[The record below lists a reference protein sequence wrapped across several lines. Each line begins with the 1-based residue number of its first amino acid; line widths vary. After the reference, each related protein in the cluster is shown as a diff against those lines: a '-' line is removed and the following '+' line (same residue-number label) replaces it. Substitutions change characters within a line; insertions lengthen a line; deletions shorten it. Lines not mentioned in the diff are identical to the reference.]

1 MKKIFSFILT
11 LLITFL
17 PVFNINNLSF
27 ADSEPNLTAEYAV
40 LMDYETGQVLY
51 SKNGYNKLYP
61 ASTTK
66 AWTAYVV
73 LKHVSDLNQVVEIKD
88 LPIVDGSSM
97 YLKEGEAFTVKE
109 LLDALLIHSSNDVA
123 MVLAKYVGGS
133 VENFV
138 NMMNNEAKA
147 IGAKN
152 THFNNPHGLPDENHY
167 TTAYDM
173 ALMARK
179 AMDNDIFRDIVK
191 TKSVKYP
198 ATEAYPYERYFENTN
213 QFLTSRSKM
222 DYKGQ
227 QIDIKYDVVDGIK
240 TGYTDAAGKC
250 LLSTGIKNNIRVI
263 SAVFKSTVNDLYLD
277 SRTLLDYGFDNFYV
291 ETIVD
296 KNEFIKDKKVFF
308 FLIAFFLYIDGVGTI
323 IDNCINIG
331 TDLNLSTV
339 GQVICLLA
347 TQVVAFGGSL
357 VFAKLSKK
365 YDTVQ
370 LILVCIAGYFIV
382 CLYALTLKNL
392 IGFSFLAFGVGCF
405 QGSIQSL
412 SRSYFSKI
420 IPPDN
425 SGEYFG
431 LYDIF
436 SKGASFLGS
445 AVIAGVKLAGG
456 TINIAVASQAIFFF
470 LGFIFLK
477 IADGKERRIVESK

>member
-1 MKKIFSFILT
+1 MKKIFSFLLT

-17 PVFNINNLSF
+17 PVFNTNNLSF

-51 SKNGYNKLYP
+51 NKNGHSKLYP

-73 LKHVSDLNQVVEIKD
+73 LKHVNDLNQVVEIKD

-97 YLKEGEAFTVKE
+97 YLKEGEAFTVEE

-138 NMMNNEAKA
+138 NMMNDEAKS
-147 IGAKN
+147 IGAEN

-179 AMDNDIFRDIVK
+179 AMDNKIFRDIVN

-222 DYKGQ
+222 NYKGQ
-227 QIDIKYDVVDGIK
+227 EVDIKYDIVDGIK

-250 LLSTGIKNNIRVI
+250 LLSTGVKNNIRVI
-263 SAVFKSTVNDLYLD
+263 SAVFKSTVDDLYLD

-291 ETIVD
+291 KEIVD
-296 KNEFIKDKKVFF
+296 KDDFIKNKKVFLSKEKK
-308 FLIAFFLYIDGVGTI
+308 LIYQPETNYSVALSNNSNAGDYSIKTKLDNIKLPIKEGDKVGTLEVYKNKKLEKSIDLVAKNDVTSIFAFFKENKLLYNVLKI
-323 IDNCINIG
+323 I
-331 TDLNLSTV
+331 
-339 GQVICLLA
+339 LLIII
-347 TQVVAFGGSL
+347 L
-357 VFAKLSKK
+357 VFIVFIIRKVNRKKKKKKNSTYSKNRRRRK
-365 YDTVQ
+365 Y
-370 LILVCIAGYFIV
+370 
-382 CLYALTLKNL
+382 
-392 IGFSFLAFGVGCF
+392 
-405 QGSIQSL
+405 
-412 SRSYFSKI
+412 
-420 IPPDN
+420 
-425 SGEYFG
+425 
-431 LYDIF
+431 
-436 SKGASFLGS
+436 
-445 AVIAGVKLAGG
+445 
-456 TINIAVASQAIFFF
+456 
-470 LGFIFLK
+470 
-477 IADGKERRIVESK
+477 

>member
-1 MKKIFSFILT
+1 MKKIFSFLLT

-17 PVFNINNLSF
+17 PVFNTNNLSF

-51 SKNGYNKLYP
+51 NKNGHSKLYP

-73 LKHVSDLNQVVEIKD
+73 LKHVNDLNQVVEIKD

-138 NMMNNEAKA
+138 NMMNDEAKS
-147 IGAKN
+147 IGAEN

-179 AMDNDIFRDIVK
+179 AMDNKIFRDIVN

-222 DYKGQ
+222 NYKGQ
-227 QIDIKYDVVDGIK
+227 EIDIKYDVVDGIK

-250 LLSTGIKNNIRVI
+250 LLSTGVKNNIRVI
-263 SAVFKSTVNDLYLD
+263 SAVFKSTVDDLYLD

-291 ETIVD
+291 KEIVD
-296 KNEFIKDKKVFF
+296 KDDFIKNKKVFLSKEKK
-308 FLIAFFLYIDGVGTI
+308 LIYQPETNYSVALSNNSNAGDYSIKTKLDNIKLPIKEGDKVGTLEVYKNKKLEKSIDLVAKNDVTSIFAFFKENKLLYNVLKI
-323 IDNCINIG
+323 I
-331 TDLNLSTV
+331 
-339 GQVICLLA
+339 LLIII
-347 TQVVAFGGSL
+347 L
-357 VFAKLSKK
+357 VFIVFIIRKVNRKKKKKKNSTYSKNRRRRK
-365 YDTVQ
+365 Y
-370 LILVCIAGYFIV
+370 
-382 CLYALTLKNL
+382 
-392 IGFSFLAFGVGCF
+392 
-405 QGSIQSL
+405 
-412 SRSYFSKI
+412 
-420 IPPDN
+420 
-425 SGEYFG
+425 
-431 LYDIF
+431 
-436 SKGASFLGS
+436 
-445 AVIAGVKLAGG
+445 
-456 TINIAVASQAIFFF
+456 
-470 LGFIFLK
+470 
-477 IADGKERRIVESK
+477 

>member
-27 ADSEPNLTAEYAV
+27 ADSKPNLTAEYAV

-97 YLKEGEAFTVKE
+97 YLKEGESFTVKE

-179 AMDNDIFRDIVK
+179 AMDNDIFDENDNQEKEKIKIENINKKTITVFISGEVK
-191 TKSVKYP
+191 NPGVVTIDAEKRLSDAVNELGGT
-198 ATEAYPYERYFENTN
+198 TENADLNKVNLAMKLKDESHYIIPKIGDNLESYNSETFENDIENDLNNKNNLININTASIQELDTLPGIGEATAN
-213 QFLTSRSKM
+213 KIVNYREE
-222 DYKGQ
+222 KGKFNS
-227 QIDIKYDVVDGIK
+227 IEE
-240 TGYTDAAGKC
+240 
-250 LLSTGIKNNIRVI
+250 IKN
-263 SAVFKSTVNDLYLD
+263 VN
-277 SRTLLDYGFDNFYV
+277 G
-291 ETIVD
+291 IG
-296 KNEFIKDKKVFF
+296 DKKYEELKT
-308 FLIAFFLYIDGVGTI
+308 LI
-323 IDNCINIG
+323 
-331 TDLNLSTV
+331 
-339 GQVICLLA
+339 
-347 TQVVAFGGSL
+347 
-357 VFAKLSKK
+357 
-365 YDTVQ
+365 
-370 LILVCIAGYFIV
+370 
-382 CLYALTLKNL
+382 
-392 IGFSFLAFGVGCF
+392 
-405 QGSIQSL
+405 SI
-412 SRSYFSKI
+412 
-420 IPPDN
+420 
-425 SGEYFG
+425 E
-431 LYDIF
+431 
-436 SKGASFLGS
+436 
-445 AVIAGVKLAGG
+445 
-456 TINIAVASQAIFFF
+456 
-470 LGFIFLK
+470 
-477 IADGKERRIVESK
+477 

>member
-1 MKKIFSFILT
+1 MKKIFSFLLT

-17 PVFNINNLSF
+17 PVFNTNNLSF

-51 SKNGYNKLYP
+51 NKNGHSKLYP

-73 LKHVSDLNQVVEIKD
+73 LKHVNDLNQVVEIKD

-138 NMMNNEAKA
+138 NMMNDEAKS
-147 IGAKN
+147 IGAEN

-179 AMDNDIFRDIVK
+179 AMDNKIFRDIVN

-222 DYKGQ
+222 NYKGQ
-227 QIDIKYDVVDGIK
+227 EIDIKYDVVDGIK

-250 LLSTGIKNNIRVI
+250 LLSTGVKNNIRVI
-263 SAVFKSTVNDLYLD
+263 SAVFKSTVDDLYLD

-291 ETIVD
+291 KEIVD
-296 KNEFIKDKKVFF
+296 KDDFIKNKKVFLSKEKK
-308 FLIAFFLYIDGVGTI
+308 LIYQPEANYSVALSNDSKADDYSIKTKLDNIKLPIKEGDKVGTLEVYKNKKLEKSIDLVAKNDVTSIFAFFTENKLLYNVLKI
-323 IDNCINIG
+323 I
-331 TDLNLSTV
+331 
-339 GQVICLLA
+339 LLI
-347 TQVVAFGGSL
+347 VLL
-357 VFAKLSKK
+357 VFIVFIIRKVNRKKKEKKNSTYSKNRRRRK
-365 YDTVQ
+365 Y
-370 LILVCIAGYFIV
+370 
-382 CLYALTLKNL
+382 
-392 IGFSFLAFGVGCF
+392 
-405 QGSIQSL
+405 
-412 SRSYFSKI
+412 
-420 IPPDN
+420 
-425 SGEYFG
+425 
-431 LYDIF
+431 
-436 SKGASFLGS
+436 
-445 AVIAGVKLAGG
+445 
-456 TINIAVASQAIFFF
+456 
-470 LGFIFLK
+470 
-477 IADGKERRIVESK
+477 

>member
-1 MKKIFSFILT
+1 MKKIFSFVLT

-17 PVFNINNLSF
+17 PVFNTNNLSF
-27 ADSEPNLTAEYAV
+27 ADSELNLTAEYAI

-51 SKNGYNKLYP
+51 IKNGHSKLYP

-73 LKHVSDLNQVVEIKD
+73 LKHVNDLNQVVEIKD

-138 NMMNNEAKA
+138 NMMNDEAKS
-147 IGAKN
+147 IGAEN

-179 AMDNDIFRDIVK
+179 AMDNNIFRDIVN

-222 DYKGQ
+222 NYKGQ
-227 QIDIKYDVVDGIK
+227 EVDIKYDIVDGIK

-250 LLSTGIKNNIRVI
+250 LLSTGVKNNIRVI
-263 SAVFKSTVNDLYLD
+263 SAVFKSTVDDLYLD

-291 ETIVD
+291 KEIVD
-296 KNEFIKDKKVFF
+296 KDDFIKNKKVFLSKEKK
-308 FLIAFFLYIDGVGTI
+308 LIYQPETNYSVALSNNSNAGDYSIKTKLDNIKLPIKEGDKVGTLEVYKNKKLEKSIDLVAKNDVTSIFAFFKENKLLYNVLKI
-323 IDNCINIG
+323 I
-331 TDLNLSTV
+331 
-339 GQVICLLA
+339 LLIII
-347 TQVVAFGGSL
+347 L
-357 VFAKLSKK
+357 VFIVFIIRKVNRKKKKKKNSTYSKNRRRRK
-365 YDTVQ
+365 Y
-370 LILVCIAGYFIV
+370 
-382 CLYALTLKNL
+382 
-392 IGFSFLAFGVGCF
+392 
-405 QGSIQSL
+405 
-412 SRSYFSKI
+412 
-420 IPPDN
+420 
-425 SGEYFG
+425 
-431 LYDIF
+431 
-436 SKGASFLGS
+436 
-445 AVIAGVKLAGG
+445 
-456 TINIAVASQAIFFF
+456 
-470 LGFIFLK
+470 
-477 IADGKERRIVESK
+477 

>member
-1 MKKIFSFILT
+1 MKKIFSFVLT

-17 PVFNINNLSF
+17 PVFNTNNLSF
-27 ADSEPNLTAEYAV
+27 ADSELNLTAEYAI

-51 SKNGYNKLYP
+51 SKNGNSKLYP

-73 LKHVSDLNQVVEIKD
+73 LKHVNDLNQVVEIKD
-88 LPIVDGSSM
+88 LSIVDGSSM

-138 NMMNNEAKA
+138 NMMNDEAKS
-147 IGAKN
+147 IGAEN

-179 AMDNDIFRDIVK
+179 AMDNKIFRDIVN

-222 DYKGQ
+222 NYKGQ
-227 QIDIKYDVVDGIK
+227 EIDIKYDVVDGIK

-250 LLSTGIKNNIRVI
+250 LLSTGVKNNIRVI
-263 SAVFKSTVNDLYLD
+263 SAVFKSTVDDLYLD

-291 ETIVD
+291 KEIVD
-296 KNEFIKDKKVFF
+296 KDDFIKNKKVFLSKEKK
-308 FLIAFFLYIDGVGTI
+308 LIYQPEANYSVALSNDSKADDYSIKTKLDNIKLPIKEGDKVGTLEIYKNKKLEKSIDLVAKNDVTSIFAFFTENKLLYNVLKI
-323 IDNCINIG
+323 I
-331 TDLNLSTV
+331 
-339 GQVICLLA
+339 LLI
-347 TQVVAFGGSL
+347 VLL
-357 VFAKLSKK
+357 VFIVFIIRKVKRKRKK
-365 YDTVQ
+365 KKK
-370 LILVCIAGYFIV
+370 
-382 CLYALTLKNL
+382 KN
-392 IGFSFLAFGVGCF
+392 SAY
-405 QGSIQSL
+405 
-412 SRSYFSKI
+412 SR
-420 IPPDN
+420 N
-425 SGEYFG
+425 
-431 LYDIF
+431 
-436 SKGASFLGS
+436 
-445 AVIAGVKLAGG
+445 
-456 TINIAVASQAIFFF
+456 
-470 LGFIFLK
+470 
-477 IADGKERRIVESK
+477 RRRRKH

>member
-1 MKKIFSFILT
+1 MKKIFSFVLT

-17 PVFNINNLSF
+17 PVFNTNNLSF
-27 ADSEPNLTAEYAV
+27 ADSELNLTAEYAI

-51 SKNGYNKLYP
+51 SKNGHSKLYP

-73 LKHVSDLNQVVEIKD
+73 LKHVNDLNQVVEIKD

-138 NMMNNEAKA
+138 NMMNDEAKS
-147 IGAKN
+147 IGAEN

-179 AMDNDIFRDIVK
+179 AMDNNIFRDIVN

-222 DYKGQ
+222 NYKGQ
-227 QIDIKYDVVDGIK
+227 EVDIKYDIVDGIK

-250 LLSTGIKNNIRVI
+250 LLSTGVKNNIRVI
-263 SAVFKSTVNDLYLD
+263 SAVFKSTVDDLYLY

-291 ETIVD
+291 KEIVD
-296 KNEFIKDKKVFF
+296 KDDFIKNKKVFLSKEKK
-308 FLIAFFLYIDGVGTI
+308 LIYQPETNYSVALSNNSNAGDYSIKTKLDNIKLPIKEGDKVGTLEVYKNKKLEKSIDLVAKNDVTSIFAFFKENKLLYNVLKI
-323 IDNCINIG
+323 I
-331 TDLNLSTV
+331 
-339 GQVICLLA
+339 LLIII
-347 TQVVAFGGSL
+347 L
-357 VFAKLSKK
+357 VFIVFIIRKVNRKKKKKKNSTYSKNRRRRK
-365 YDTVQ
+365 Y
-370 LILVCIAGYFIV
+370 
-382 CLYALTLKNL
+382 
-392 IGFSFLAFGVGCF
+392 
-405 QGSIQSL
+405 
-412 SRSYFSKI
+412 
-420 IPPDN
+420 
-425 SGEYFG
+425 
-431 LYDIF
+431 
-436 SKGASFLGS
+436 
-445 AVIAGVKLAGG
+445 
-456 TINIAVASQAIFFF
+456 
-470 LGFIFLK
+470 
-477 IADGKERRIVESK
+477 

>member
-1 MKKIFSFILT
+1 MKKIFSFLLT

-17 PVFNINNLSF
+17 PVFNTNNLSF

-51 SKNGYNKLYP
+51 NKNGHSKLYP

-73 LKHVSDLNQVVEIKD
+73 LKHVNDLNQVVEIKD

-138 NMMNNEAKA
+138 NMMNDEAKS
-147 IGAKN
+147 IGAEN

-179 AMDNDIFRDIVK
+179 AMDNKIFRDIVN

-222 DYKGQ
+222 NYKGQ
-227 QIDIKYDVVDGIK
+227 EVDIKYDIVDGIK

-250 LLSTGIKNNIRVI
+250 LLSTGVKNNIRVI
-263 SAVFKSTVNDLYLD
+263 SAVFKSTVDDLYLD

-291 ETIVD
+291 KEIVD
-296 KNEFIKDKKVFF
+296 KDDFIKNKKVFLSKEKK
-308 FLIAFFLYIDGVGTI
+308 LIYQPETNYSVALSNNSNAGDYSIKTKLDNIKLPIKEGDKVGTLEVYKNKKLEKSIDLVAKNDVTSIFAFFKENKLLYNVLKI
-323 IDNCINIG
+323 I
-331 TDLNLSTV
+331 
-339 GQVICLLA
+339 LLIII
-347 TQVVAFGGSL
+347 L
-357 VFAKLSKK
+357 VFIVFIIRKVNRKKKKKKNSTYSKNRRRRK
-365 YDTVQ
+365 Y
-370 LILVCIAGYFIV
+370 
-382 CLYALTLKNL
+382 
-392 IGFSFLAFGVGCF
+392 
-405 QGSIQSL
+405 
-412 SRSYFSKI
+412 
-420 IPPDN
+420 
-425 SGEYFG
+425 
-431 LYDIF
+431 
-436 SKGASFLGS
+436 
-445 AVIAGVKLAGG
+445 
-456 TINIAVASQAIFFF
+456 
-470 LGFIFLK
+470 
-477 IADGKERRIVESK
+477 

>member
-1 MKKIFSFILT
+1 MKKIFSFVLT

-17 PVFNINNLSF
+17 PVFNTNNLSF
-27 ADSEPNLTAEYAV
+27 ADSELNLTAEYAI

-51 SKNGYNKLYP
+51 SKNGNSKLYP

-73 LKHVSDLNQVVEIKD
+73 LKHVNDLNQVVEIKD

-138 NMMNNEAKA
+138 NMMNDEAKS
-147 IGAKN
+147 IGAEN

-179 AMDNDIFRDIVK
+179 AMDNKIFRDIVN

-222 DYKGQ
+222 NYKGQ
-227 QIDIKYDVVDGIK
+227 EIDIKYDVVDGIK

-250 LLSTGIKNNIRVI
+250 LLSTGVKNNIRVI
-263 SAVFKSTVNDLYLD
+263 SAVFKSTVDDLYLD

-291 ETIVD
+291 KEIVD
-296 KNEFIKDKKVFF
+296 KDDFIKNKKVF
-308 FLIAFFLYIDGVGTI
+308 
-323 IDNCINIG
+323 
-331 TDLNLSTV
+331 
-339 GQVICLLA
+339 
-347 TQVVAFGGSL
+347 
-357 VFAKLSKK
+357 LSKEK
-365 YDTVQ
+365 K
-370 LILVCIAGYFIV
+370 LIYQPEANYSV
-382 CLYALTLKNL
+382 ALSNDSK
-392 IGFSFLAFGVGCF
+392 ADDY
-405 QGSIQSL
+405 SI
-412 SRSYFSKI
+412 KT
-420 IPPDN
+420 
-425 SGEYFG
+425 
-431 LYDIF
+431 
-436 SKGASFLGS
+436 
-445 AVIAGVKLAGG
+445 KL
-456 TINIAVASQAIFFF
+456 
-470 LGFIFLK
+470 
-477 IADGKERRIVESK
+477 DERKVDV

>member
-1 MKKIFSFILT
+1 MKKLFSFILI

-27 ADSEPNLTAEYAV
+27 ADSNPSLTAEYAV
-40 LMDYETGQVLY
+40 LMEYETGQVLY
-51 SKNGYNKLYP
+51 SKNGYSKLYP

-73 LKHVSDLNQVVEIKD
+73 LKHVEDLNQVVEIKD

-123 MVLAKYVGGS
+123 MVLAKYVSGS

-138 NMMNNEAKA
+138 SLMNDEAKA

-152 THFNNPHGLPDENHY
+152 THFNNPHGLPDDNHY

-179 AMDNDIFRDIVK
+179 AMDNEIFRDIVK

-227 QIDIKYDVVDGIK
+227 QVDIKYDIVDGIK

-250 LLSTGIKNNIRVI
+250 LLSTGVKNNIRVI
-263 SAVFKSTVNDLYLD
+263 SAVFKSTVDDLYLD

-291 ETIVD
+291 KTIVD
-296 KNEFIKDKKVFF
+296 KDEFIKNKNIFLSKEKNLTYQPKTNYSIALPNNSTSDDYSIKTKLDDIKLPIKEGDKVGTLDIYKNKKLEKSIDLVAKNDVTSIFTF
-308 FLIAFFLYIDGVGTI
+308 ITGSKILYNILKILLLIAI
-323 IDNCINIG
+323 
-331 TDLNLSTV
+331 
-339 GQVICLLA
+339 
-347 TQVVAFGGSL
+347 
-357 VFAKLSKK
+357 
-365 YDTVQ
+365 
-370 LILVCIAGYFIV
+370 LIFIV
-382 CLYALTLKNL
+382 FVTRKGKKKKNKN
-392 IGFSFLAFGVGCF
+392 IY
-405 QGSIQSL
+405 
-412 SRSYFSKI
+412 SR
-420 IPPDN
+420 N
-425 SGEYFG
+425 
-431 LYDIF
+431 
-436 SKGASFLGS
+436 
-445 AVIAGVKLAGG
+445 
-456 TINIAVASQAIFFF
+456 
-470 LGFIFLK
+470 
-477 IADGKERRIVESK
+477 RRRRKH

>member
-1 MKKIFSFILT
+1 MKKIFSFVLT

-17 PVFNINNLSF
+17 PVFNTNNLSF
-27 ADSEPNLTAEYAV
+27 ADSELNLTAEYAI

-51 SKNGYNKLYP
+51 SKNGNSKLYP

-73 LKHVSDLNQVVEIKD
+73 LKHVNDLNQVVEIKD

-138 NMMNNEAKA
+138 NMMNDEAKS
-147 IGAKN
+147 IGAEN

-179 AMDNDIFRDIVK
+179 AMDNKIFRDIVN

-222 DYKGQ
+222 NYKGQ
-227 QIDIKYDVVDGIK
+227 EVDIKYDIVDGIK

-250 LLSTGIKNNIRVI
+250 LLSTGVKNNIRVI
-263 SAVFKSTVNDLYLD
+263 SAVFKSTVDDLYLD

-291 ETIVD
+291 KEIVD
-296 KNEFIKDKKVFF
+296 KDDFIKNKKVFLSKEKK
-308 FLIAFFLYIDGVGTI
+308 LIYQPEANYSVALSNDSKADDYSIKTKLDNIKLPIKEGDKVGTLEVYKNKKLEKSIDLVAKNDVTSIFAFFTENKLLYNVLKI
-323 IDNCINIG
+323 I
-331 TDLNLSTV
+331 
-339 GQVICLLA
+339 LLI
-347 TQVVAFGGSL
+347 VLL
-357 VFAKLSKK
+357 VFIVFIIRKVKRKRKK
-365 YDTVQ
+365 KKK
-370 LILVCIAGYFIV
+370 
-382 CLYALTLKNL
+382 KN
-392 IGFSFLAFGVGCF
+392 SAY
-405 QGSIQSL
+405 
-412 SRSYFSKI
+412 SR
-420 IPPDN
+420 N
-425 SGEYFG
+425 
-431 LYDIF
+431 
-436 SKGASFLGS
+436 
-445 AVIAGVKLAGG
+445 
-456 TINIAVASQAIFFF
+456 
-470 LGFIFLK
+470 
-477 IADGKERRIVESK
+477 RRRRKH

>member
-1 MKKIFSFILT
+1 MKKIFSFVLT

-17 PVFNINNLSF
+17 PVFNTNNLSF
-27 ADSEPNLTAEYAV
+27 ADSELNLTAEYAI

-51 SKNGYNKLYP
+51 SKNGNSKLYP

-73 LKHVSDLNQVVEIKD
+73 LKHVNDLNQVVEIKD

-138 NMMNNEAKA
+138 NMMNDEAKS
-147 IGAKN
+147 IGAEN

-179 AMDNDIFRDIVK
+179 AMDNKIFRDIVN

-222 DYKGQ
+222 NYKGQ
-227 QIDIKYDVVDGIK
+227 EIDIKYDVVDGIK

-250 LLSTGIKNNIRVI
+250 LLSTGVKNNIRVI
-263 SAVFKSTVNDLYLD
+263 SAVFKSTVDDLYLD

-291 ETIVD
+291 KEIVD
-296 KNEFIKDKKVFF
+296 KDDFIKNKKVFLSKEKK
-308 FLIAFFLYIDGVGTI
+308 LIYQPEANYSVALSNDSKADDYSIKTKLDNIKLPIKEGDKVGTLEVYKNKKLEKSIDLVAKNDVTSIFAFFKENKLLYNVLKI
-323 IDNCINIG
+323 I
-331 TDLNLSTV
+331 
-339 GQVICLLA
+339 LLI
-347 TQVVAFGGSL
+347 VLL
-357 VFAKLSKK
+357 VFIVFIIRKVKRKRKK
-365 YDTVQ
+365 KKK
-370 LILVCIAGYFIV
+370 
-382 CLYALTLKNL
+382 KN
-392 IGFSFLAFGVGCF
+392 SAY
-405 QGSIQSL
+405 
-412 SRSYFSKI
+412 SR
-420 IPPDN
+420 N
-425 SGEYFG
+425 
-431 LYDIF
+431 
-436 SKGASFLGS
+436 
-445 AVIAGVKLAGG
+445 
-456 TINIAVASQAIFFF
+456 
-470 LGFIFLK
+470 
-477 IADGKERRIVESK
+477 RRRRKH

>member
-1 MKKIFSFILT
+1 MKKIFSFLLT

-17 PVFNINNLSF
+17 PVFNTNNLSF
-27 ADSEPNLTAEYAV
+27 ADSELNLTAEYAI

-51 SKNGYNKLYP
+51 NKNGHSKLYP

-73 LKHVSDLNQVVEIKD
+73 LKHVNDLNQVVEIKD

-138 NMMNNEAKA
+138 NMMNDEAKS
-147 IGAKN
+147 IGAEN

-179 AMDNDIFRDIVK
+179 AMDNKIFRDIVN

-222 DYKGQ
+222 NYKGQ
-227 QIDIKYDVVDGIK
+227 EIDIKYDVVDGIK

-250 LLSTGIKNNIRVI
+250 LLSTGVKNNIRVI
-263 SAVFKSTVNDLYLD
+263 SAVFKSTVDDLYLD

-291 ETIVD
+291 KEIVD
-296 KNEFIKDKKVFF
+296 KDDFIKNKKVFLSKEKK
-308 FLIAFFLYIDGVGTI
+308 LIYQPETNYSVALSNNSNAGDYSIKTKLDNIKLPIKEGDKVGTLEVYKNKKLEKSIDLVAKNDVTSIFAFFKENKLLYNVLKI
-323 IDNCINIG
+323 I
-331 TDLNLSTV
+331 
-339 GQVICLLA
+339 LLIII
-347 TQVVAFGGSL
+347 L
-357 VFAKLSKK
+357 VFIVFIIRKVNRKKKKKKNSTYSKNRRRRK
-365 YDTVQ
+365 Y
-370 LILVCIAGYFIV
+370 
-382 CLYALTLKNL
+382 
-392 IGFSFLAFGVGCF
+392 
-405 QGSIQSL
+405 
-412 SRSYFSKI
+412 
-420 IPPDN
+420 
-425 SGEYFG
+425 
-431 LYDIF
+431 
-436 SKGASFLGS
+436 
-445 AVIAGVKLAGG
+445 
-456 TINIAVASQAIFFF
+456 
-470 LGFIFLK
+470 
-477 IADGKERRIVESK
+477 

>member
-1 MKKIFSFILT
+1 MKKIFSFVLT

-17 PVFNINNLSF
+17 PVFNTNNLSF
-27 ADSEPNLTAEYAV
+27 ADSELNLTAEYAI

-51 SKNGYNKLYP
+51 SKNGNSKLYP

-73 LKHVSDLNQVVEIKD
+73 LKHVNDLNQVVEIKD

-138 NMMNNEAKA
+138 NMMNDEAKS
-147 IGAKN
+147 IGAEN

-179 AMDNDIFRDIVK
+179 AMDNKIFRDIVN

-222 DYKGQ
+222 NYKGQ
-227 QIDIKYDVVDGIK
+227 EIDIKYDVVDGIK

-250 LLSTGIKNNIRVI
+250 LLSTGVKNNIRVI
-263 SAVFKSTVNDLYLD
+263 SAVFKSTVDDLYLD

-291 ETIVD
+291 KEIVD
-296 KNEFIKDKKVFF
+296 KDDFIKNKKVFLSKEKK
-308 FLIAFFLYIDGVGTI
+308 LIYQPEANYSVALSNDSKADDYSIKTKLDNIKLPIKEGDKVGTLEVYKNKKLEKSIDLVAKNDVTSIFAFFTENKLLYNVLKI
-323 IDNCINIG
+323 I
-331 TDLNLSTV
+331 
-339 GQVICLLA
+339 LLI
-347 TQVVAFGGSL
+347 VLL
-357 VFAKLSKK
+357 VFIVFIIRKVKRKRKK
-365 YDTVQ
+365 KKK
-370 LILVCIAGYFIV
+370 
-382 CLYALTLKNL
+382 KN
-392 IGFSFLAFGVGCF
+392 SAY
-405 QGSIQSL
+405 
-412 SRSYFSKI
+412 SR
-420 IPPDN
+420 N
-425 SGEYFG
+425 
-431 LYDIF
+431 
-436 SKGASFLGS
+436 
-445 AVIAGVKLAGG
+445 
-456 TINIAVASQAIFFF
+456 
-470 LGFIFLK
+470 
-477 IADGKERRIVESK
+477 RRRRKH

>member
-1 MKKIFSFILT
+1 MKKIFSFVLT

-17 PVFNINNLSF
+17 PVFNTNNLSF
-27 ADSEPNLTAEYAV
+27 ADSELNLTAEYAI

-51 SKNGYNKLYP
+51 NKNGHSKLYP

-73 LKHVSDLNQVVEIKD
+73 LKHVNDLNQVVEIKD

-138 NMMNNEAKA
+138 NMMNDEAKS
-147 IGAKN
+147 IGAEN

-179 AMDNDIFRDIVK
+179 AMDNKIFRDIVN

-222 DYKGQ
+222 NYKGQ
-227 QIDIKYDVVDGIK
+227 EIDIKYDVVDGIK

-250 LLSTGIKNNIRVI
+250 LLSTGVKNNIRVI
-263 SAVFKSTVNDLYLD
+263 SAVFKSTVDDLYLD

-291 ETIVD
+291 KEIVD
-296 KNEFIKDKKVFF
+296 KDDFIKNKKVFLSKEKK
-308 FLIAFFLYIDGVGTI
+308 LIYQPETNYSVALSNNSNAGDYSIKTKLDNIKLPIKEGDKVGTLEVYKNKKLEKSIDLVAKNDVNSIFAFFKENKLLYNVLKI
-323 IDNCINIG
+323 I
-331 TDLNLSTV
+331 
-339 GQVICLLA
+339 LLIII
-347 TQVVAFGGSL
+347 L
-357 VFAKLSKK
+357 VFIVFIIRKVNRKKKKKKNSTYSKNRRRRK
-365 YDTVQ
+365 Y
-370 LILVCIAGYFIV
+370 
-382 CLYALTLKNL
+382 
-392 IGFSFLAFGVGCF
+392 
-405 QGSIQSL
+405 
-412 SRSYFSKI
+412 
-420 IPPDN
+420 
-425 SGEYFG
+425 
-431 LYDIF
+431 
-436 SKGASFLGS
+436 
-445 AVIAGVKLAGG
+445 
-456 TINIAVASQAIFFF
+456 
-470 LGFIFLK
+470 
-477 IADGKERRIVESK
+477 

>member
-1 MKKIFSFILT
+1 MKKIFSFLLT

-17 PVFNINNLSF
+17 PVFNTNNLSF

-51 SKNGYNKLYP
+51 NKNGHSKLYP

-73 LKHVSDLNQVVEIKD
+73 LKHINDLNQVVEIKD

-138 NMMNNEAKA
+138 NMMNDEAKS
-147 IGAKN
+147 IGAEN

-179 AMDNDIFRDIVK
+179 AMDNKIFRDIVN

-222 DYKGQ
+222 NYKGQ
-227 QIDIKYDVVDGIK
+227 EIDIKYDVVDGIK

-250 LLSTGIKNNIRVI
+250 LLSTGVKNNIRVI
-263 SAVFKSTVNDLYLD
+263 SAVFKSTVDDLYLD

-291 ETIVD
+291 KEIVD
-296 KNEFIKDKKVFF
+296 KDDFIKNKKVFLSKEKK
-308 FLIAFFLYIDGVGTI
+308 LIYQPETNYSVALSNNSNAGDYSIKTKLDNIKLPIKEGDKVGTLEVYKNKKLEKSIDLVAKNDVTSIFAFFKENKLLYNVLKI
-323 IDNCINIG
+323 I
-331 TDLNLSTV
+331 
-339 GQVICLLA
+339 LLIII
-347 TQVVAFGGSL
+347 L
-357 VFAKLSKK
+357 VFIVFIIRKVNRKKKKKKNSTYSKNRRRRK
-365 YDTVQ
+365 Y
-370 LILVCIAGYFIV
+370 
-382 CLYALTLKNL
+382 
-392 IGFSFLAFGVGCF
+392 
-405 QGSIQSL
+405 
-412 SRSYFSKI
+412 
-420 IPPDN
+420 
-425 SGEYFG
+425 
-431 LYDIF
+431 
-436 SKGASFLGS
+436 
-445 AVIAGVKLAGG
+445 
-456 TINIAVASQAIFFF
+456 
-470 LGFIFLK
+470 
-477 IADGKERRIVESK
+477 

>member
-1 MKKIFSFILT
+1 MKKIFSFVLT

-17 PVFNINNLSF
+17 PVFNTNNLSF
-27 ADSEPNLTAEYAV
+27 ADSELNLTAEYAI

-51 SKNGYNKLYP
+51 NKNGHSKLYP

-73 LKHVSDLNQVVEIKD
+73 LKHVNDLNQVVEIKD

-138 NMMNNEAKA
+138 NMMNDEAKS
-147 IGAKN
+147 IGAEN

-179 AMDNDIFRDIVK
+179 AMDNKIFRDIVN

-222 DYKGQ
+222 NYKGQ
-227 QIDIKYDVVDGIK
+227 EIDIKYDVVDGIK

-250 LLSTGIKNNIRVI
+250 LLSTGVKNNIRVI
-263 SAVFKSTVNDLYLD
+263 SAVFKSTVDDLYLD

-291 ETIVD
+291 KEIVD
-296 KNEFIKDKKVFF
+296 KDDFIKNKKVFLSKEKK
-308 FLIAFFLYIDGVGTI
+308 LIYQPEANYSVALSNDSKADDYSIKTKLDNIKLPIKEGDKVGTLEIYKNKKLEKSIDLVAKNDVTSIFAFFTENKLLYNVLKI
-323 IDNCINIG
+323 I
-331 TDLNLSTV
+331 
-339 GQVICLLA
+339 LLI
-347 TQVVAFGGSL
+347 VLL
-357 VFAKLSKK
+357 VFIVFIIRKVKRKRKK
-365 YDTVQ
+365 KKK
-370 LILVCIAGYFIV
+370 
-382 CLYALTLKNL
+382 KN
-392 IGFSFLAFGVGCF
+392 SAY
-405 QGSIQSL
+405 
-412 SRSYFSKI
+412 SR
-420 IPPDN
+420 N
-425 SGEYFG
+425 
-431 LYDIF
+431 
-436 SKGASFLGS
+436 
-445 AVIAGVKLAGG
+445 
-456 TINIAVASQAIFFF
+456 
-470 LGFIFLK
+470 
-477 IADGKERRIVESK
+477 RRRRKH

>member
-1 MKKIFSFILT
+1 MKNFFSFILI

-97 YLKEGEAFTVKE
+97 YLKEGEKFTVKE
-109 LLDALLIHSSNDVA
+109 LLDALLIHSCNDVA
-123 MVLAKYVGGS
+123 VVLAKYVGGS
-133 VENFV
+133 VENFITL
-138 NMMNNEAKA
+138 MNDEAKT

-152 THFNNPHGLPDENHY
+152 TNFNNPHGLPDENHY

-179 AMDNDIFRDIVK
+179 AMNNDIFRDIVK

-198 ATEAYPYERYFENTN
+198 TTEAYPYERYFENTN
-213 QFLTSRSKM
+213 QFLTSKYQM

-227 QIDIKYDVVDGIK
+227 QVDIRYDVVDGIK
-240 TGYTDAAGKC
+240 TGTTDAAGKC

-277 SRTLLDYGFDNFYV
+277 SRTLLDYGFDNFHI
-291 ETIVD
+291 ETIVNKD
-296 KNEFIKDKKVFF
+296 EFIKNKKIFLSKEKKLTYEPEENYSIVLPNNSNNSSNYSIKTKLDDIKLPIKKGDKVGILEVYKNNELEKSID
-308 FLIAFFLYIDGVGTI
+308 LIAMNNVTSIFDSITKNIFLNNI
-323 IDNCINIG
+323 IKIILCLFVLTFI
-331 TDLNLSTV
+331 LL
-339 GQVICLLA
+339 VIY
-347 TQVVAFGGSL
+347 
-357 VFAKLSKK
+357 KIIKRKKRKNRIYSKK
-365 YDTVQ
+365 
-370 LILVCIAGYFIV
+370 
-382 CLYALTLKNL
+382 
-392 IGFSFLAFGVGCF
+392 
-405 QGSIQSL
+405 
-412 SRSYFSKI
+412 
-420 IPPDN
+420 
-425 SGEYFG
+425 
-431 LYDIF
+431 
-436 SKGASFLGS
+436 
-445 AVIAGVKLAGG
+445 
-456 TINIAVASQAIFFF
+456 
-470 LGFIFLK
+470 
-477 IADGKERRIVESK
+477 RRRKKY

>member
-1 MKKIFSFILT
+1 MKKIFSFVLT

-17 PVFNINNLSF
+17 PVFNTNNLSF
-27 ADSEPNLTAEYAV
+27 ADSELNLTAEYAI

-51 SKNGYNKLYP
+51 SKNGNSKLYP

-73 LKHVSDLNQVVEIKD
+73 LKHVNDLNQVVEIKD

-138 NMMNNEAKA
+138 NMMNDEAKS
-147 IGAKN
+147 IGAEN

-179 AMDNDIFRDIVK
+179 AMDNKIFRDIVN

-222 DYKGQ
+222 NYKGQ
-227 QIDIKYDVVDGIK
+227 EIDIKYDVVDGIK

-250 LLSTGIKNNIRVI
+250 LLSTGVKNNIRVI
-263 SAVFKSTVNDLYLD
+263 SAVFKSTVDDLYLD

-291 ETIVD
+291 KEIVD
-296 KNEFIKDKKVFF
+296 KDDFIKNKKVFLSKEKK
-308 FLIAFFLYIDGVGTI
+308 LIYQPEANYSVALSNDSKADDYSIKTKLDNIKLPIKEGDKVGTLEIYKNKKLEKSIDLVAKNDVTSIFAFFTENKLLYNVLKI
-323 IDNCINIG
+323 I
-331 TDLNLSTV
+331 
-339 GQVICLLA
+339 LLI
-347 TQVVAFGGSL
+347 VLL
-357 VFAKLSKK
+357 VFIVFIIRKVKRKRKK
-365 YDTVQ
+365 KKK
-370 LILVCIAGYFIV
+370 
-382 CLYALTLKNL
+382 KN
-392 IGFSFLAFGVGCF
+392 SAY
-405 QGSIQSL
+405 
-412 SRSYFSKI
+412 SR
-420 IPPDN
+420 N
-425 SGEYFG
+425 
-431 LYDIF
+431 
-436 SKGASFLGS
+436 
-445 AVIAGVKLAGG
+445 
-456 TINIAVASQAIFFF
+456 
-470 LGFIFLK
+470 
-477 IADGKERRIVESK
+477 RRRRKH

>member
-1 MKKIFSFILT
+1 MKKIFSFVLT

-17 PVFNINNLSF
+17 PVFNTNNLSF

-51 SKNGYNKLYP
+51 NKNGHSKLYP

-73 LKHVSDLNQVVEIKD
+73 LKHVNDLNQVVEIKD

-138 NMMNNEAKA
+138 NMMNDEAKS
-147 IGAKN
+147 IGAEN

-179 AMDNDIFRDIVK
+179 AMDNNIFRDIVN
-191 TKSVKYP
+191 TKYVKYP

-222 DYKGQ
+222 NYKGQ
-227 QIDIKYDVVDGIK
+227 EVDIKYDIVDGIK

-250 LLSTGIKNNIRVI
+250 LLSTGVKNNIRVI
-263 SAVFKSTVNDLYLD
+263 SAVFKSTVDDLYLD

-291 ETIVD
+291 KEIVD
-296 KNEFIKDKKVFF
+296 KDDFIKNKKVFLSKEKK
-308 FLIAFFLYIDGVGTI
+308 LIYQPETNYSVALSNNSNAGDYSIKTKLDNIKLPIKEGDKVGTLEVYKNKKLEKSIDLVAKNDVTSIFAFFKENKLLYNVLKI
-323 IDNCINIG
+323 I
-331 TDLNLSTV
+331 
-339 GQVICLLA
+339 LLIII
-347 TQVVAFGGSL
+347 L
-357 VFAKLSKK
+357 VFIVFIIRKVNRKKKKKKNSTYSKNRRRRK
-365 YDTVQ
+365 Y
-370 LILVCIAGYFIV
+370 
-382 CLYALTLKNL
+382 
-392 IGFSFLAFGVGCF
+392 
-405 QGSIQSL
+405 
-412 SRSYFSKI
+412 
-420 IPPDN
+420 
-425 SGEYFG
+425 
-431 LYDIF
+431 
-436 SKGASFLGS
+436 
-445 AVIAGVKLAGG
+445 
-456 TINIAVASQAIFFF
+456 
-470 LGFIFLK
+470 
-477 IADGKERRIVESK
+477 